1 MLIFKTKTLWL
12 LVDKKEVK
20 PIAPTTTQIIVKTP
34 LLPLI
39 GARNISAWENRDA
52 LVLTINKI
60 CLNNNV
66 ISHIQSCQMLALTWV
81 ELIRLYESQDP
92 MTKMYLKD

>member
-1 MLIFKTKTLWL
+1 L

-20 PIAPTTTQIIVKTP
+20 PIAPSPTQIIVKT
-34 LLPLI
+34 LLLHLI

-52 LVLTINKI
+52 LVLAINKI

-66 ISHIQSCQMLALTWV
+66 I
-81 ELIRLYESQDP
+81 
-92 MTKMYLKD
+92 

>member
-1 MLIFKTKTLWL
+1 VSSITLETLSSHIPKFAKSYFNLWKHTLMLIFKTKKLWL

-20 PIAPTTTQIIVKTP
+20 PIALSPTQIIVKTP

-52 LVLTINKI
+52 LVLAINKI

-66 ISHIQSCQMLALTWV
+66 I
-81 ELIRLYESQDP
+81 
-92 MTKMYLKD
+92 